1 MTKLARARLLC
12 MALSLGFAGC
22 DGTGPS
28 VSTAPTNR
36 IQPIPSPTP
45 NAPRFLHVTL
55 SGIVYEE
62 TPTGR
67 VPIEDV
73 EVYCEPCGAE
83 THSGTYTDSNGFY
96 SFSGV
101 WVESLPARI
110 WIGKDGY
117 ADPADLPRPTPPNP
131 TGPGWRE
138 VAIDGNTRFD
148 AQLVKQ

>member
-1 MTKLARARLLC
+1 MTKLTRARLLFL
-12 MALSLGFAGC
+12 ALCVGFAGC

-28 VSTAPTNR
+28 VATAPTNSP
-36 IQPIPSPTP
+36 QPTP
-45 NAPRFLHVTL
+45 PPPPNAFRFLDITL
-55 SGIVYEE
+55 SGVVYEE

-73 EVYCEPCGAE
+73 EVYCEPCGPE
-83 THSGTYTDSNGFY
+83 THSGAFTDANGFY
-96 SFSGV
+96 SFTGVLVTSG
-101 WVESLPARI
+101 PTPI

-117 ADPADLPRPTPPNP
+117 ADPAGLPRPTPPNP

-138 VAIDGNTRFD
+138 VTIDGNTRFD